1 MEPRDHGLEHQAHA
15 RPASGVEGESATGF
29 AFQRRLRRSPA
40 SKRNGEGGDC
50 SRRPLRRSEKILRL
64 RQTTS
69 RSVKSDGLLG
79 PGARV
84 LGAWICGR
92 PPGWV
97 FRPAHIRATLGYGK
111 DAYRTARRELIAC
124 GYLSMDSERTTD
136 GRYGP
141 PVWNV
146 HPEGDVLPTGESQSA
161 ERTGGAGEPV
171 KNTGAGFT
179 GGGKPASG
187 EASIRRAGA
196 GAPGRLTK
204 PAVPR
209 TEKLKTPQP
218 PPPPPP
224 PPQAQALGARLAD
237 LLNEPSA
244 VERVNRASSGASDSQ
259 LTLAA
264 EVVRR
269 QVGGGA
275 VRSVVA
281 FAMKMAKLAGEGQ
294 IQAPAPRPSSG
305 ETEALWERR
314 AAAAGRY
321 LVHPKHG
328 RHTVLPGAR
337 AWQREDGQTVSG
349 ANGLKLWEKVEAG
362 EYVLHRD

>member
-1 MEPRDHGLEHQAHA
+1 VTAPTTPSERDSFLVRFRGVRWGAVPEKLLEDT
-15 RPASGVEGESATGF
+15 R
-29 AFQRRLRRSPA
+29 
-40 SKRNGEGGDC
+40 
-50 SRRPLRRSEKILRL
+50 
-64 RQTTS
+64 
-69 RSVKSDGLLG
+69 LG

-97 FRPAHIRATLGYGK
+97 FRPVHIRATLGYGK

-124 GYLSMDSERTTD
+124 GYLSMDSERTTG

-146 HPEGDVLPTGESQSA
+146 HPEGDVLPAGESQSA

-187 EASIRRAGA
+187 EAGIRRAGA

-209 TEKLKTPQP
+209 TEKLKTPQ
-218 PPPPPP
+218 PP

-281 FAMKMAKLAGEGQ
+281 LAMKMAKLAGEGQ

-362 EYVLHRD
+362 EYVLRRD